1 MIMRPE
7 QVELKQGYIIL
18 EQTERTSQY
27 NLKNM
32 IQIDMLGV
40 GNRLRYRTY
49 IQKTNHNHR
58 YWHYIT
64 DHPGMGFAVT
74 FHNLKI
80 ADSAK
85 GIINADSVPNIEIQ
99 ADLEDIMIH
108 LKDVWET
115 EDRQIATPL
124 LRELFEFTQ

>member
-1 MIMRPE
+1 MTPE
-7 QVELKQGYIIL
+7 QVEQQQGYVIL
-18 EQTERTSQY
+18 DQTLRVSQF
-27 NLKNM
+27 NGRPM
-32 IQIDMLGV
+32 IQIDLVGV
-40 GNRLRYRTY
+40 GNRLPYRTY

-64 DHPGMGFAVT
+64 DHAEQGFVIT

-80 ADSAK
+80 ADRDR
-85 GIINADSVPNIEIQ
+85 GIINADSVPAIEIA
-99 ADLEDIMIH
+99 ADLPEILTH